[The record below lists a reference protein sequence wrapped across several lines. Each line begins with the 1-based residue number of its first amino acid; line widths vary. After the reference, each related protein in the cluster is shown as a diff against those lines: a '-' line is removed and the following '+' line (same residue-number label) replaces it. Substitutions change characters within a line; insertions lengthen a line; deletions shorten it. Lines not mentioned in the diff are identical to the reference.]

1 MATIGSWGNVLIF
14 QTSDTRILTF
24 DSFKRTVS
32 SSWANHSRIGKKDRS
47 EFVRADLQGVTF
59 TMVFDATLGVRPRA
73 MLDTLAS
80 AVESGQVNTL
90 VLGGKRVSGNRF
102 KINKTS
108 EAWDVV
114 LQQGQLVRAK
124 VDVTMEEYL

>member
-1 MATIGSWGNVLIF
+1 MATIGSWGNALIF

-24 DSFKRTVS
+24 DNFKRTVS

-47 EFVRADLQGVTF
+47 EFIRADLQGVTF

-73 MLDTLAS
+73 MLDALAS
-80 AVESGQVNTL
+80 AVENGEVNTL
-90 VLGGKRVSGNRF
+90 VLGGKRVSGNRL
-102 KINKTS
+102 KIKKTT

>member
-1 MATIGSWGNVLIF
+1 MATIGSWGNALIF

-24 DSFKRTVS
+24 NNFKRTVS

-73 MLDTLAS
+73 MLDALAS
-80 AVESGQVNTL
+80 AVENGEVNTL
-90 VLGGKRVSGNRF
+90 VLGGKRVSGNRL
-102 KINKTS
+102 KIKKTT

>member
-1 MATIGSWGNVLIF
+1 LTI
-14 QTSDTRILTF
+14 
-24 DSFKRTVS
+24 S
-32 SSWANHSRIGKKDRS
+32 SALSPPPGNHSRIGKKDRS
-47 EFVRADLQGVTF
+47 EFIRADLQGVTF

-80 AVESGQVNTL
+80 AVENGEVNTL
-90 VLGGKRVSGNRF
+90 VLGGKRVGGNRF
-102 KINKTS
+102 KIKKTT

>member
-1 MATIGSWGNVLIF
+1 MATIGSWGNALIF

-24 DSFKRTVS
+24 NNFKRTVS

-73 MLDTLAS
+73 MLDALAS
-80 AVESGQVNTL
+80 AVENGEVNTL

-102 KINKTS
+102 KIKKTT